1 MVGQDRRA
9 VCGSSKE
16 VFLQQFPDFLVTVG
30 IYPLQRDFPEKAS
43 LLPSLSSSELG
54 ALLGQSFCR
63 TQLLFCFPLV
73 LAVCIK
79 GKL

>member
-1 MVGQDRRA
+1 MGLSVGPPRRL
-9 VCGSSKE
+9 
-16 VFLQQFPDFLVTVG
+16 FLQQFPDFLVTVG
-30 IYPLQRDFPEKAS
+30 ISPLQRDFPEKAS

-73 LAVCIK
+73 LAACIK

>member
-1 MVGQDRRA
+1 MGLSVGPPRRL
-9 VCGSSKE
+9 
-16 VFLQQFPDFLVTVG
+16 FLQQFPDFLVTVG
-30 IYPLQRDFPEKAS
+30 ISLLQRDFPEKAS

-63 TQLLFCFPLV
+63 TQLSFCFPLV
-73 LAVCIK
+73 LAACIK